1 MKKTNSQLFQVA
13 KVYCRIFGHKFKVSK
28 NVTKHIHEYQCE
40 KCGVEMTDTANG
52 FLARLTPKFK
62 ETNNYLAK
70 FYKKEPEEFI
80 RTLLN
85 FLLLLS

>member
-1 MKKTNSQLFQVA
+1 MKNANSQLFHFA

-28 NVTKHIHEYQCE
+28 NVTNHIHEYTCG

-62 ETNNYLAK
+62 ETNDYLAK
-70 FYKKEPEEFI
+70 FHKK
-80 RTLLN
+80 RTQRIYTN
-85 FLLLLS
+85 AS